1 MRVTDAVAAVLFTF
15 TLEGAAPVNTRSLV
29 ALWIICHS
37 GTLFLVIHRLFL
49 SISLGART
57 RMTEYDTGPHRR
69 GRPRIPAINAP
80 NCKTE
85 PNRPASPFPSP
96 GQYPVEQRK

>member
-15 TLEGAAPVNTRSLV
+15 TLEGSAQVNTRSLS
-29 ALWIICHS
+29 ALWIICRS

-57 RMTEYDTGPHRR
+57 RMTEYDADPHKR
-69 GRPRIPAINAP
+69 GRPRIP
-80 NCKTE
+80 
-85 PNRPASPFPSP
+85 
-96 GQYPVEQRK
+96 